1 MAKFKF
7 KKDKNA
13 QHFELSA
20 VEDVKVNGV
29 SVFDGEEASIKLK
42 TINNQNITGNGNIE
56 IDVEDVVKT
65 TANQGLT
72 TQQKINARNNIEALG
87 NSNIKQGTGDS
98 TADVISQKGV
108 TDLLAQKQSRVPNGI
123 NPLIALDTGKIDLV
137 YIPSTVLGGITNGG
151 TFNGSGVIT
160 ASSYAPELQGLVI
173 DEIQFASYPS
183 YYFICSAPY
192 SFAGFEFAVGDWAI
206 SLGNGWAKLNAT
218 DAVTSVNN
226 KMGQVVLD
234 YDDVGA
240 TKKSWGID
248 NANKNL
254 VTDAQGNVSTSDY
267 ALGQI
272 IVDYYEELPTNVPVT
287 AKASVINSSSY
298 FDNFTID
305 EINDS
310 LDNGTILNDFIIN
323 ETITRPTE
331 EGAFLNV
338 SNDNESLD
346 MNYSLTVGEDEA
358 TINVAYTNQFGD
370 YYEYYYSFIQQ
381 AFVGYQGLY
390 LNVGWNKLVYDEQ
403 TGDYSIIQVQY
414 SDLPILNNI
423 VFYGFEDNDTGFINL
438 FGHSVYHL
446 SGEYI
451 YTEIQPST
459 TPKTYYWR
467 YTPTN
472 VQSDNNEDNPLS
484 LAYIK
489 NRAVLDTT
497 SSTQLYPTS
506 ETIKGTINLHKIS
519 KTGLN
524 TDLIN
529 FVGQREPNNKGE
541 IFNTYS
547 GLSKNTASGEASTAF
562 GTNNTASGTYSFA
575 FGNSC
580 QASNIGTFAHGFY
593 ARALS
598 DFSTAEGYSTTT
610 LSSYA
615 HAQNLGTIAR
625 YCQTAIGKYNV
636 DDTSNSKAFIIGNG
650 TDNNNRSNINTID
663 WNGNAWFKGDI
674 RVGGTSWETGTPIGG
689 GGSTAKKKTL
699 TEASQNYSVANNV
712 VTVTDSDVTAST
724 TDVVLYP
731 GDTATETWLENNLSS
746 CIITQAAGSFS
757 FTINSNLPSTFS
769 MYYIIMEVE

>member
-1 MAKFKF
+1 MAKLKF
-7 KKDKNA
+7 KDENNEFIPVV
-13 QHFELSA
+13 Q
-20 VEDVKVNGV
+20 DVKVNNS
-29 SVFDGEEASIKLK
+29 SVFDGKDANISLK
-42 TINNQNITGNGNIE
+42 TINNQSIVGGGNIE
-56 IDVEDVVKT
+56 IDVSDVVKT

-72 TQQKINARNNIEALG
+72 TQQKLNARNNIEALG
-87 NSNIKQGTGDS
+87 NSNIKQGTGTS
-98 TADVISQKGV
+98 TTDVISQKGI
-108 TDLLAQKQSRVPNGI
+108 TDLLAEKQSRVPNGT

-151 TFNGSGVIT
+151 TFNSQGIIN
-160 ASSYAPELQGLVI
+160 ASSYAPELQGLKI
-173 DEIQFASYPS
+173 DEVAFASYPS
-183 YYFICSAPY
+183 YYFICADDY
-192 SFAGFEFAVGDWAI
+192 SFAGFDFAVGDWAI

-234 YDDVGA
+234 YNDVGA
-240 TKKSWGID
+240 AKNSWGID

-254 VTDAQGNVSTSDY
+254 VTDALGNVSTSDY

-272 IVDYYEELPTNVPVT
+272 IVDYYDELPTNVPET

-298 FDNFTID
+298 FGNFTID

-310 LDNGTILNDFIIN
+310 LDNGAILNDFIIN

-331 EGAFLNV
+331 EGAYLNI

-346 MNYSLTVGEDEA
+346 MNYSITVGEDEA
-358 TINVAYTNQFGD
+358 TINIAYTNEFGD
-370 YYEYYYSFIQQ
+370 YSEYYYSFIQQ

-403 TGDYSIIQVQY
+403 TGDYSIIQIQY

-423 VFYGFEDNDTGFINL
+423 IFYGFEDNDTGFINL

-472 VQSDNNEDNPLS
+472 VQSDNNEENPLS

-547 GLSKNTASGEASTAF
+547 GASKNVASGEASAAF
-562 GTNNTASGTYSFA
+562 GTGNTASGAYSFTA
-575 FGNSC
+575 GGSC
-580 QASNIGTFAHGFY
+580 QATNIGAFAHGYY

-610 LSSYA
+610 LNSYA

-625 YCQTAIGKYNV
+625 YCQTAIGKFNI
-636 DDTSNSKAFIIGNG
+636 DDTQSTQALIIGNG
-650 TDNNNRSNINTID
+650 TDNNNRSNIHTVD
-663 WNGNAWFKGDI
+663 WNGNAWYKGGV
-674 RVGGTSWETGTPIGG
+674 RVGGTSWANATPV
-689 GGSTAKKKTL
+689 SPVAKKKTL
-699 TEASQNYSVANNV
+699 TEASQNYSVSNNV
-712 VTVTDSDVTAST
+712 VTVTDDDVTAST

-731 GDTATETWLENNLSS
+731 SDVATETWLENNLSS
-746 CIITQAAGSFS
+746 CIITQSAGSFS
-757 FTINSNLPSTFS
+757 FTITSNLPTTFS
-769 MYYIIMEVE
+769 MYYIITEVE